1 MRGIL
6 KYFVIGSALLAL
18 ALAGGCKDDDNSA
31 MKQQATEGAEA
42 GAKTGAEAGMSAG
55 KEGGMKEGAK
65 EGGTEGGK
73 AAASEMVN

>member
-18 ALAGGCKDDDNSA
+18 ALSGACKDDDSA

-42 GAKTGAEAGMSAG
+42 GAKAGADAGMAAG
-55 KEGGMKEGAK
+55 KEGGIKKGAK